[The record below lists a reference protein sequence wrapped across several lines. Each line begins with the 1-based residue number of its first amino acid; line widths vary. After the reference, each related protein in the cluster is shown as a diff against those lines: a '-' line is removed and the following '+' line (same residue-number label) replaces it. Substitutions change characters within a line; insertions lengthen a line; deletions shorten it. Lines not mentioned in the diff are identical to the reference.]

1 MAPTSGNPD
10 DETGSGAPDQTPPTG
25 AEDTGHDQRPA
36 ARDGAR
42 AGTSGPHGTPPDVPT
57 MPQAHVSEVTARSI
71 SGGLALLLGLA
82 GLIVGIALLA
92 VAAGSDSGSTQG
104 VLVPVGIVVIIAA
117 VVAMRGLNMVA
128 PGEARV
134 VQLFGRYRG
143 TIRTDGLRWVN
154 PLTTRRRV
162 STRVRNNETPVL
174 KVNDAYGNPI
184 ELAAVVVWKV
194 RDTAQATFEVDDF
207 LEFVAT
213 QTEAAVRHIAIEYPY
228 DAHEQGDLSLRGNAE
243 EITEKLV
250 VELSARVRAA
260 GVQVVESR
268 FTHLAYAPEIASAML
283 QRQQA
288 GAVVA
293 ARREIVDGAVGMV
306 EAALRRLRRL
316 RQEDIV
322 TLDEERQA
330 AMVSNLLVVLC
341 GDRAAQPIVN
351 TGTLYQ

>member
-1 MAPTSGNPD
+1 MSAHEPSAD
-10 DETGSGAPDQTPPTG
+10 A
-25 AEDTGHDQRPA
+25 
-36 ARDGAR
+36 
-42 AGTSGPHGTPPDVPT
+42 DVPE
-57 MPQAHVSEVTARSI
+57 MPAPQVREFAAHSI
-71 SGGLALLLGLA
+71 GGGLSLLLGLA
-82 GLIVGIALLA
+82 GLAAAAALIA
-92 VAAGSDSGSTQG
+92 GGSTVTG
-104 VLVPVGIVVIIAA
+104 DGARAALIVAGIVIGVSAFL
-117 VVAMRGLNMVA
+117 AMCGLNMVA

-143 TIRTDGLRWVN
+143 TIREDGLRWVN
-154 PLTTRRRV
+154 PFTSRSKI
-162 STRVRNNETPVL
+162 STRVRNHETPVL

-194 RDTAQATFEVDDF
+194 QDTAQASFEVDNY

-228 DAHEQGDLSLRGNAE
+228 DAHDEGGLSLRGNAE
-243 EITEKLV
+243 EITEKLA

-260 GVQVVESR
+260 GVQIIESR

-293 ARREIVDGAVGMV
+293 ARRQIVDGAVGMV
-306 EAALRRLRRL
+306 EAALARIAE
-316 RQEDIV
+316 QGIV
-322 TLDEERQA
+322 ELDEERKA
-330 AMVSNLLVVLC
+330 AMVSNLMVVLC
-341 GDRAAQPIVN
+341 GDRAPQPVLN

>member
-1 MAPTSGNPD
+1 MSAQDSAPTADIP
-10 DETGSGAPDQTPPTG
+10 EMPAP
-25 AEDTGHDQRPA
+25 RV
-36 ARDGAR
+36 R
-42 AGTSGPHGTPPDVPT
+42 
-57 MPQAHVSEVTARSI
+57 EVTAHSI
-71 SGGLALLLGLA
+71 GGALALLLGLV
-82 GLIVGIALLA
+82 GLLIAVVLF
-92 VAAGSDSGSTQG
+92 VAASANPGFAVGG
-104 VLVPVGIVVIIAA
+104 VVVLVAA
-117 VVAMRGLNMVA
+117 LISLRGLNTVA

-143 TIRTDGLRWVN
+143 TIRQDGLRWVN
-154 PLTTRRRV
+154 PFTSRTKI
-162 STRVRNNETPVL
+162 STRVRNHETAVL

-194 RDTAQATFEVDDF
+194 RDTAQATFEVDNY

-228 DAHEQGDLSLRGNAE
+228 DAHEEGGLSLRGNAE
-243 EITEKLV
+243 EITEKLAL
-250 VELSARVRAA
+250 ELHARVEAA
-260 GVQVVESR
+260 GVQIIESR

-293 ARREIVDGAVGMV
+293 ARRQIVDGAVGMV
-306 EAALRRLRRL
+306 EAALARISER
-316 RQEDIV
+316 DIV
-322 TLDEERQA
+322 ELDEERKA

-341 GDRAAQPIVN
+341 GDRAPQPVLN

>member
-1 MAPTSGNPD
+1 MS
-10 DETGSGAPDQTPPTG
+10 ETDAT
-25 AEDTGHDQRPA
+25 
-36 ARDGAR
+36 
-42 AGTSGPHGTPPDVPT
+42 PDVPQ
-57 MPQAHVSEVTARSI
+57 MPRTGVREFTAHSI
-71 SGGLALLLGLA
+71 GGGLALLLGL
-82 GLIVGIALLA
+82 VGLLA
-92 VAAGSDSGSTQG
+92 AVAMIAVGAGVDSDGAKA
-104 VLVPVGIVVIIAA
+104 VLIAVGIVLGIAA
-117 VVAMRGLNMVA
+117 VFAMSGLNMVA

-154 PLTTRRRV
+154 PLTSRTKI
-162 STRVRNNETPVL
+162 STRVRNHETAVL

-194 RDTAQATFEVDDF
+194 EDTAQASFEVDDF
-207 LEFVAT
+207 LEFVST

-228 DAHEQGDLSLRGNAE
+228 DAHEEEGLSLRGNAE
-243 EITEKLV
+243 EITEKLA
-250 VELSARVRAA
+250 VELHARVDAA
-260 GVQVVESR
+260 GVQIIESR

-293 ARREIVDGAVGMV
+293 ARRQIVDGAVGMV
-306 EAALRRLRRL
+306 EAALARISE
-316 RQEDIV
+316 QDIV
-322 TLDEERQA
+322 ELDEERKA

-341 GDRAAQPIVN
+341 GDRAAQPVLN